1 MAAGHGRLTVFKVG
15 ANDLSAFCKTSEVTI
30 AADVHDRTGYGAV
43 GHQYAGGLLDSK
55 ITVGGTYE
63 QIVTATSPRKI
74 LEPLV
79 GTSTTVTRQPEGTA
93 VGKPQDLAT
102 CVVKSYV
109 ETAPVADLI
118 QWTAE
123 FTVDGVVNSA
133 VQ

>member
-1 MAAGHGRLTVFKVG
+1 M
-15 ANDLSAFCKTSEVTI
+15 

-43 GHQYAGGLLDSK
+43 GHQYGGGLLDSK

-63 QIVTATSPRKI
+63 QVATATSPRKI
-74 LEPLV
+74 LMPLV

-102 CVVKSYV
+102 CIVKSYV
-109 ETAPVADLI
+109 ETAPVADMI

-123 FTVDGVVNSA
+123 FTVDGVVNSS